1 MEVEAEEADG
11 PKCEGEREREREREA
26 GRCDERE
33 ITGTTRCQDGD
44 KDRAEGGEGDAHK
57 QMERGGRG
65 GGPAP
70 VAVRRKQLCLQSH

>member
-1 MEVEAEEADG
+1 MDQNAR
-11 PKCEGEREREREREA
+11 ERGREREREA